1 LSNSAPHEIDAV
13 AIAHFGR
20 IELAESELEQ
30 VNRKFSLILG
40 AFDVVA
46 DVPVSDVLEL
56 QAPRQRIDLRVDTL
70 GDSLGQASALGNAP
84 AEHEGHFR
92 VPPVM

>member
-1 LSNSAPHEIDAV
+1 MSDSMHHGIDAV

-20 IELAESELEQ
+20 IELADTDLEQ
-30 VNRKFSLILG
+30 VKHKFSLILG

-46 DVPVSDVLEL
+46 DVPVSHVLEL
-56 QAPRQRIDLRVDTL
+56 QAPRKRSDLREDLL
-70 GDSLGQASALGNAP
+70 GESLGQVSALSNAP

-92 VPPVM
+92 VPPVL